1 MATFEVT
8 APNGS
13 VYEITAPD
21 GASEQQV
28 LQYAQQQFA
37 SAEGQ
42 KEQPA
47 PQAPQ
52 RSLGQ
57 EIGRQ
62 VGLTGRALYEGFT
75 APATAV
81 LEAGRGL
88 YNVGANLLGSESRLP
103 SVAQAQSEM
112 LTKAGVPVP
121 ETGLERAV
129 QAGAQGMA
137 GTAGLAKMAPSVPAL
152 AGDLARQIPVS
163 GVAGLVSQ
171 PTAEVIKDYTGSDLA
186 ATVAAV
192 GMGAMA
198 AGASGRLLNAAGKGV
213 DAVKRKFGYET
224 PDNPP
229 IYTMDE
235 VKQRAS
241 RSYRA
246 VENEGI
252 TVKPQSALNM
262 VSDIRQSLADINMIK
277 GSPEA
282 LAAERVLNQMQEI
295 IGTQRVPFSTIDRL
309 RQMANDLKMSKE
321 PKEARLGSAAVDS
334 IDNYIAKLNGN
345 DIIAGKTGID
355 AAVKKIT
362 EARKDWRNASRAQVL
377 EDALNVAEIKKEMP
391 NASESELIRRG
402 FVNIAANKNK
412 MGLFNQEEQNIIK
425 SVIKGGSLD
434 PMLSFFAQFNPA
446 RSKLSAYGYGA
457 ATAGS
462 LAGGSPTAGMLT
474 AGLAGTGYTADTIQ
488 GVLRRRAAQ
497 AAANA
502 IASGQ
507 TQGPPRNL
515 AYRGLFT
522 TGLVP
527 PETGQ

>member
-1 MATFEVT
+1 MAEKLVQVGNNVVAFPDTM
-8 APNGS
+8 S
-13 VYEITAPD
+13 DDEIGNILSGKTEPK
-21 GASEQQV
+21 
-28 LQYAQQQFA
+28 AQ
-37 SAEGQ
+37 E
-42 KEQPA
+42 P
-47 PQAPQ
+47 

-62 VGLTGRALYEGFT
+62 VGLTGRALYEGLT

-88 YNVGANLLGSESRLP
+88 YNVGANLLGSESRIP
-103 SVAQAQSEM
+103 SIAQAQSEM
-112 LTKAGVPVP
+112 LTQAGVPAP
-121 ETGLERAV
+121 ENRLERAV
-129 QAGAQGMA
+129 QAGAQGMV
-137 GTAGLAKMAPSVPAL
+137 GTAGMAKMAPNIPAV

-192 GMGAMA
+192 GMGSLA
-198 AGASGRLLNAAGKGV
+198 AGASGRALGAAMKEN
-213 DAVKRKFGYET
+213 K
-224 PDNPP
+224 P

-235 VKQRAS
+235 IKQRSS
-241 RSYRA
+241 RSYKS
-246 VENEGI
+246 VEDAGI
-252 TVKPQSALNM
+252 AVKPQSALGM
-262 VSDIRQSLADINMIK
+262 VSDIRKALDDANMIQ

-282 LAAERVLNQMQEI
+282 LAAERVLAQMEKI
-295 IGTQRVPFSTIDRL
+295 IGTQKVPFSTIDRL
-309 RQMANDLKMSKE
+309 RQLANDLKGSDI
-321 PKEARLGSAAVDS
+321 PKEARLGAKAVDAV
-334 IDNYIAKLNGN
+334 DNYISNLNGR
-345 DIIAGKTGID
+345 DLIAGKAGLD
-355 AAVKKIT
+355 DAVKKVMD
-362 EARKDWRNASRAQVL
+362 ARKDWRNASRAEVL
-377 EDALNVAEIKKEMP
+377 QDALNVAEIKKEMP

-434 PMLSFFAQFNPA
+434 PMLSFAAQFNPA
-446 RSKLSAYGYGA
+446 RSKLSAAAYGVA
-457 ATAGS
+457 ATQTPMSA
-462 LAGGSPTAGMLT
+462 
-474 AGLAGTGYTADTIQ
+474 AGLAAAGYGADTIQ
-488 GVLRRRAAQ
+488 SILRRRAAQ
-497 AAANA
+497 QAANA

-527 PETGQ
+527 PEPNQ